1 MHKVSLT
8 MACWEN
14 GSCMGGGELG
24 VDYLI
29 SDYNVLILN
38 DGIKKWLKKKQQR
51 IFFAYIDSHLAYK

>member
-1 MHKVSLT
+1 

-14 GSCMGGGELG
+14 MSCKGGGELG